1 MAFEKEN
8 DIKKEID
15 RNESENYMYIIRV
28 RKVMEKEIINF
39 VKQNLN
45 SFTRLRKLTKFTCS

>member
-1 MAFEKEN
+1 MKF
-8 DIKKEID
+8 KKEID
-15 RNESENYMYIIRV
+15 RNNKENYMYIIRV

-45 SFTRLRKLTKFTCS
+45 SFTRLRKLTKFIYS